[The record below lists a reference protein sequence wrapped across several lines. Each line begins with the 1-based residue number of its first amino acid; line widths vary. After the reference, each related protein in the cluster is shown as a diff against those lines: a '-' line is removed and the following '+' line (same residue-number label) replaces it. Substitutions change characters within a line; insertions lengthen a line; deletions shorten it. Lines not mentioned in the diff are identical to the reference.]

1 MPLAPAAALHH
12 IFIAASL
19 LRPTGWPESHST
31 PGPSRSVSFDGAPI
45 IQVPVKKSTDKKSS
59 SSHPSPADKGGV
71 PSASLPRVT
80 GKKATIYD
88 LARLANVSPGT
99 VSRVLNNRDRVKQET
114 RESVLRAAAE
124 LNLKPQASVRNRE
137 IVILSEPTY
146 PDRFGGY
153 SASLSAHLSYAFSRR
168 NIGVLLPLNPFE
180 ELPTK
185 FFDGIVVVTQDK
197 ALRELVADL
206 EKRMPVVHIDKFPID
221 PAEYI
226 VCSDHY
232 SAGYMAARHFID
244 RGKRKPAFLGGDYPA
259 FAERLRGFK
268 KALAEAGLPVDEQ
281 RTSLFGPES
290 NHVSVV
296 TRIVRADAD
305 SIYAPGS
312 SFEALECLHILSYV
326 MGLKV
331 PQDISLMGGEN
342 ERVSSL
348 LNPPLTTIEEPLREM
363 AEQAVDMLDRLTAGE
378 AISVRN
384 VMLPIRLLDRNSV
397 Q

>member
-1 MPLAPAAALHH
+1 MKKSIVKKKSVPSVSPSAKAGTKPTA
-12 IFIAASL
+12 FSL
-19 LRPTGWPESHST
+19 L
-31 PGPSRSVSFDGAPI
+31 A
-45 IQVPVKKSTDKKSS
+45 
-59 SSHPSPADKGGV
+59 
-71 PSASLPRVT
+71 

-99 VSRVLNNRDRVKQET
+99 VSRVLNNRDRVKPET

-137 IVILSEPTY
+137 VVILSEPTY

-153 SASLSAHLSYAFSRR
+153 SATLTAHLSYAFSKR
-168 NIGVLLPLNPFE
+168 NIGVLLPSNPFE

-197 ALRELVADL
+197 ALRELVTEL

-221 PAEYI
+221 PTEYI
-226 VCSDHY
+226 VCSDHFN
-232 SAGYMAARHFID
+232 SGYLAAKHFIE
-244 RGKRKPAFLGGDYPA
+244 RGKRKPAFLGPNYFP

-268 KALAEAGLPVDEQ
+268 KALADADLPIDEQ

-296 TRIVRADAD
+296 TRIVRSGAD

-331 PQDISLMGGEN
+331 PQEISLIGGEN
-342 ERVSSL
+342 ERVTAL
-348 LNPPLTTIEEPLREM
+348 LNPPLTTMEEPLHEM
-363 AEQAVDMLDRLTAGE
+363 AEKVVSMMDRLTMGE
-378 AISVRN
+378 VIAERN
-384 VMLPIRLLDRNSV
+384 VMLPIRLIDRNSV
-397 Q
+397 

>member
-1 MPLAPAAALHH
+1 M
-12 IFIAASL
+12 
-19 LRPTGWPESHST
+19 
-31 PGPSRSVSFDGAPI
+31 
-45 IQVPVKKSTDKKSS
+45 KKSTSKKSS
-59 SSHPSPADKGGV
+59 PA
-71 PSASLPRVT
+71 SASSPVKSAAKPIALPRIA

-99 VSRVLNNRDRVKQET
+99 VSRVLNNRDRVKAET

-153 SASLSAHLSYAFSRR
+153 SATFTAHLSYAFSRR

-206 EKRMPVVHIDKFPID
+206 EKRMPVVHIDKFPVD
-221 PAEYI
+221 PTEYV

-232 SAGYMAARHFID
+232 SAGYMAARHFVD
-244 RGKRKPAFLGGDYPA
+244 RGKRKPAFLGGNYPA

-296 TRIVRADAD
+296 TRIVRAGAD

-312 SFEALECLHILSYV
+312 SFESLECLHILSYV

-331 PQDISLMGGEN
+331 PQEISLIGGEN
-342 ERVSSL
+342 ERVSAL
-348 LNPPLTTIEEPLREM
+348 MNPPLTTIEEPLREM
-363 AEQAVDMLDRLTAGE
+363 AEQAVDMLDRLTMGRAVTE
-378 AISVRN
+378 RN
-384 VMLPIRLLDRNSV
+384 LMLPVRLIDRNSV

>member
-1 MPLAPAAALHH
+1 M
-12 IFIAASL
+12 
-19 LRPTGWPESHST
+19 T
-31 PGPSRSVSFDGAPI
+31 
-45 IQVPVKKSTDKKSS
+45 VKKSSNKQA
-59 SSHPSPADKGGV
+59 PATAPG
-71 PSASLPRVT
+71 PASAVKPAKAV

-88 LARLANVSPGT
+88 LARIANVSPGT
-99 VSRVLNNRDRVKQET
+99 VSRVLNNRDRVKAET

-124 LNLKPQASVRNRE
+124 LNLKPQASVRTRE

-153 SASLSAHLSYAFSRR
+153 SATLTAHLSYAFSRK

-197 ALRELVADL
+197 ALRELVTEL
-206 EKRMPVVHIDKFPID
+206 EKRMPVVHIDKFPVD

-232 SAGYMAARHFID
+232 KAGYMAARHFIE
-244 RGKRKPAFLGGDYPA
+244 RGKKRPAFLGGNYFP
-259 FAERLRGFK
+259 FAERLRGFR
-268 KALAEAGLPVDEQ
+268 KALTEADLPVDEQ
-281 RTSLFGPES
+281 LASLFGPES

-296 TRIVRADAD
+296 TRIVRAGAD

-331 PQDISLMGGEN
+331 PQEISLIGGEN

-348 LNPPLTTIEEPLREM
+348 LNPPLTTIEEPLKEM
-363 AEQAVDMLDRLTAGE
+363 AEQAVAIMDRLTSGE
-378 AISVRN
+378 QVTKRN
-384 VMLPIRLLDRNSV
+384 LMLPVRLIDRNSV
-397 Q
+397 S

>member
-1 MPLAPAAALHH
+1 M
-12 IFIAASL
+12 
-19 LRPTGWPESHST
+19 
-31 PGPSRSVSFDGAPI
+31 
-45 IQVPVKKSTDKKSS
+45 KKSS
-59 SSHPSPADKGGV
+59 EKKSSTAAAKSGTKLAD
-71 PSASLPRVT
+71 LPRVM

-99 VSRVLNNRDRVKQET
+99 VSRVLNNRDRVKAET

-153 SASLSAHLSYAFSRR
+153 SATLSAHLSYAFSRR

-197 ALRELVADL
+197 ALRELVREL
-206 EKRMPVVHIDKFPID
+206 EKRMPVVHFDKFPVD
-221 PAEYI
+221 STEYI

-232 SAGYMAARHFID
+232 SAGYMAARHFIE

-268 KALAEAGLPVDEQ
+268 SALTEANLPIDEQ

-296 TRIVRADAD
+296 TRIVRAGAD

-312 SFEALECLHILSYV
+312 SFEAMECLHILSYV

-331 PQDISLMGGEN
+331 PQDISLIGGEN
-342 ERVSSL
+342 ERVTAL
-348 LNPPLTTIEEPLREM
+348 MNPPLTTIEEPLRDM
-363 AEQAVDMLDRLTAGE
+363 AEQAVDMLDRLTTGAT
-378 AISVRN
+378 ITKRN
-384 VMLPIRLLDRNSV
+384 LMLPIRLIDRNSV

>member
-1 MPLAPAAALHH
+1 MKKSKDKAGSGSATV
-12 IFIAASL
+12 ASSKPGAKNL
-19 LRPTGWPESHST
+19 LR
-31 PGPSRSVSFDGAPI
+31 A
-45 IQVPVKKSTDKKSS
+45 
-59 SSHPSPADKGGV
+59 
-71 PSASLPRVT
+71 T

-99 VSRVLNNRDRVKQET
+99 VSRVLNNRDRVKPET

-153 SASLSAHLSYAFSRR
+153 SATLTAHLSYAFSRR

-197 ALRELVADL
+197 ALRELVGEL

-232 SAGYMAARHFID
+232 SAGYLAARHFID
-244 RGKRKPAFLGGDYPA
+244 RGKRRPAFLGGNYFP

-268 KALAEAGLPVDEQ
+268 KALAEADLPIDEQ
-281 RTSLFGPES
+281 RASLFGPES
-290 NHVSVV
+290 SHVSVL
-296 TRIVRADAD
+296 TRIVRAGAD

-312 SFEALECLHILSYV
+312 SFEALECLHMLSYV

-331 PQDISLMGGEN
+331 PQDISLIGGEN
-342 ERVSSL
+342 ERISAL
-348 LNPPLTTIEEPLREM
+348 FNPPLTTIEEPLREM
-363 AEQAVDMLDRLTAGE
+363 AEQAVAMLDRLTSGHQVAK
-378 AISVRN
+378 RN
-384 VMLPIRLLDRNSV
+384 LMLPVRLIDRNSV

>member
-1 MPLAPAAALHH
+1 MKKPAQRKSAAPAAAAPAKPASSQR
-12 IFIAASL
+12 IA
-19 LRPTGWPESHST
+19 
-31 PGPSRSVSFDGAPI
+31 
-45 IQVPVKKSTDKKSS
+45 
-59 SSHPSPADKGGV
+59 
-71 PSASLPRVT
+71 

-99 VSRVLNNRDRVKQET
+99 VSRVLNNRDRVKPET
-114 RESVLRAAAE
+114 RESVLRAAAA

-153 SASLSAHLSYAFSRR
+153 SATLTAHLAYAFSRR
-168 NIGVLLPLNPFE
+168 NIGVLLPLNPLE

-197 ALRELVADL
+197 ALRNLVADL
-206 EKRMPVVHIDKFPID
+206 ERRMPVVHIDKFPVD

-226 VCSDHY
+226 VCSDHF
-232 SAGYMAARHFID
+232 SAGYMAAKHFIE
-244 RGKRKPAFLGGDYPA
+244 RGKRRPAFLGGNYFP

-268 KALAEAGLPVDEQ
+268 KALKEADLVVDEQ
-281 RTSLFGPES
+281 LTSLFGPES

-296 TRIVRADAD
+296 TRIVRAGADA
-305 SIYAPGS
+305 IYAPGS

-331 PQDISLMGGEN
+331 PQEISLIGGEN

-363 AEQAVDMLDRLTAGE
+363 AEQAVSMLDGLTAGE
-378 AISVRN
+378 QLAERN
-384 VMLPIRLLDRNSV
+384 VMMPVRLIDRNSV
-397 Q
+397 

>member
-1 MPLAPAAALHH
+1 MKKTPTKKSPETANNPA
-12 IFIAASL
+12 IAA
-19 LRPTGWPESHST
+19 
-31 PGPSRSVSFDGAPI
+31 
-45 IQVPVKKSTDKKSS
+45 K
-59 SSHPSPADKGGV
+59 PA
-71 PSASLPRVT
+71 

-99 VSRVLNNRDRVKQET
+99 VSRVLNNRDRVKAET
-114 RESVLRAAAE
+114 RESVLQAAAA
-124 LNLKPQASVRNRE
+124 LNLKPQASVRARE

-153 SASLSAHLSYAFSRR
+153 SATLTAHLSYAFSKR
-168 NIGVLLPLNPFE
+168 NIGVLLPSNPFE

-206 EKRMPVVHIDKFPID
+206 EKRMPVVHIDKFPVD

-232 SAGYMAARHFID
+232 KAGYMAARHFIE
-244 RGKRKPAFLGGDYPA
+244 RGKKRPAFLGGNYFP
-259 FAERLRGFK
+259 FAERLRGFR
-268 KALAEAGLPVDEQ
+268 KALTEANLPIDEQ
-281 RTSLFGPES
+281 LASLFGPES

-296 TRIVRADAD
+296 TRIVRAGAD

-331 PQDISLMGGEN
+331 PQEISLIGGEN

-348 LNPPLTTIEEPLREM
+348 LNPPLTTIEEPLKEM
-363 AEQAVDMLDRLTAGE
+363 AEQAVAMLDRLTSGE
-378 AISVRN
+378 QVAKRN
-384 VMLPIRLLDRNSV
+384 VMLPIRLIDRNSV
-397 Q
+397 S

>member
-1 MPLAPAAALHH
+1 MKKSAAKSRPGR
-12 IFIAASL
+12 AA
-19 LRPTGWPESHST
+19 
-31 PGPSRSVSFDGAPI
+31 GAPLKGAA
-45 IQVPVKKSTDKKSS
+45 QKPGSS
-59 SSHPSPADKGGV
+59 RPS
-71 PSASLPRVT
+71 

-114 RESVLRAAAE
+114 RESVLRAAAT

-153 SASLSAHLSYAFSRR
+153 SATLTAHLSYAFSRR
-168 NIGVLLPLNPFE
+168 NIGVLLPTNPFE

-197 ALRELVADL
+197 ALRELVTEL
-206 EKRMPVVHIDKFPID
+206 EKRMPVVHIDKFPVD
-221 PAEYI
+221 PSEYI

-232 SAGYMAARHFID
+232 TAGYLAARHFID
-244 RGKRKPAFLGGDYPA
+244 RGKRKPAYLGGNYFP

-268 KALAEAGLPVDEQ
+268 KALAEAGLPIDEQ
-281 RTSLFGPES
+281 RASLFGPES

-296 TRIVRADAD
+296 TRIVRAGADA
-305 SIYAPGS
+305 IYAPGS

-326 MGLKV
+326 MGHKV
-331 PQDISLMGGEN
+331 PQDISLIGGEN
-342 ERVSSL
+342 ERLSSL
-348 LNPPLTTIEEPLREM
+348 LNPPLTTIEEPLRDM
-363 AEQAVDMLDRLTAGE
+363 AEQAVEMIDQLTLGRTVAK
-378 AISVRN
+378 RN
-384 VMLPIRLLDRNSV
+384 VMLPVRLIDRNSV
-397 Q
+397 